1 MSLRNLRILNLSVSA
16 LCVFFN
22 LNLISMQQE
31 QKFKNSKKIK
41 QYRVLNNGDR
51 SFSGYHALY
60 NSFLL
65 FKSRENKALKS
76 LLTSN
81 ENRDRF
87 FGSIEA
93 EWQKNVIESRI
104 KTLAEFYLEDNLIK
118 NLRNADISQDS
129 TANDYKFHLSNDY
142 ARINIAPDNL
152 NYEKI
157 RLFLNKIPVIVRN
170 IIDEQYQSNDQQD
183 KVNFD
188 ITAEIIKSAFLS
200 EYEETGLEVTAREVE
215 LIFLELFQD
224 EGFNLE
230 FEVISDSQIK
240 DARKQELYNINW
252 TAQSGEEFVKRFNL
266 KTKATVEKPGH
277 WLNAQDL
284 DNLIKLEKDRAIE
297 IPEDMPVFCLDKDI
311 RELFNLDQLKNLA
324 REFRDINYS
333 GSAIFLIYIKEK
345 RHWISCFVVKDS
357 DEAPKFLFTDSLN
370 NDRTKTDLI
379 LTLISL
385 LSEHVL
391 DISNIKLPP
400 LDLLLNGKTT
410 YIKGITA
417 TLKDEEGRKS
427 LSRGLLL
434 HGAPGTGKFSLA
446 YTIAKLA
453 QWKFLYV
460 EATCI
465 IGDLTI
471 FNTGE
476 NTTPITKEELESK
489 FKEIRALFSKN
500 IQGQLPMIVF
510 IHGID
515 QILKGANSKGSREA
529 MISFMVKV
537 LKDLKDRYSHLIY
550 IICTSYLTP
559 KELPNGN
566 KILELTNAFELD
578 LPDYEKRSKIMQ
590 YYIDNLLS
598 DVLRKDY
605 NIDGL
610 KYYGCNKTI
619 STATNGFSCSDIKE
633 FITLT
638 RHAIISGDKNTENCG
653 MWFGF
658 WNSID
663 FRNRPFE
670 SSLAILPSSWIVEPI
685 TEIFLRD
692 DYEKLLFTFCKLQA
706 EQVKK
711 RKDLKSTS
719 SSSINSSDVINGA
732 LKIAYF
738 ALLSREGM
746 GVFVIT
752 ELGKAFVA
760 GMAES
765 IKEGTAEFTKK
776 NVNKYILHKEENVS
790 EEKKS

>member
-1 MSLRNLRILNLSVSA
+1 MSLRRLSILNLSASA

-93 EWQKNVIESRI
+93 EWQKNVIERRI
-104 KTLAEFYLEDNLIK
+104 KTLAAFYLEDNLIK
-118 NLRNADISQDS
+118 NLRNVDISQDS

-142 ARINIAPDNL
+142 ARINIATDNL

-157 RLFLNKIPVIVRN
+157 QLFLNKISVIVRN
-170 IIDEQYQSNDQQD
+170 IIDEQYQNNDQQD

-200 EYEETGLEVTAREVE
+200 ECEDTGSEITTREVD
-215 LIFLELFQD
+215 LIFFQIFQNSN
-224 EGFNLE
+224 FNLE

-240 DARKQELYNINW
+240 NIRKKELYNINW
-252 TAQSGEEFVKRFNL
+252 TAQPGEEFARRLNL
-266 KTKATVEKPGH
+266 KTKAVVEKPGH
-277 WLNAQDL
+277 WLNVQDL
-284 DNLIKLEKDRAIE
+284 DDLIRLEKDRAIE

-357 DEAPKFLFTDSLN
+357 DETPKFLFTDSLN

-410 YIKGITA
+410 YIKGITE
-417 TLKDEEGRKS
+417 TLKDENSRKS

-434 HGAPGTGKFSLA
+434 HGAPATGKFSLA

-460 EATCI
+460 EAACI

-476 NTTPITKEELESK
+476 STTPITKEELESK
-489 FKEIRALFSKN
+489 FKEIRTLFAKN

-515 QILKGANSKGSREA
+515 QILKGANSNESREA
-529 MISFMVKV
+529 MISFMVKI

-559 KELPNGN
+559 KELPNAN
-566 KILELTNAFELD
+566 KILELTNVFELD
-578 LPDYEKRSKIMQ
+578 LPDYDKRSKIIC
-590 YYIDNLLS
+590 YYIDNLLT
-598 DVLRKDY
+598 DAVKKDY
-605 NIDGL
+605 RIGRL
-610 KYYGCNKTI
+610 KGDCKETI
-619 STATNGFSCSDIKE
+619 STASNGFSCLDIKE

-638 RHAIISGDKNTENCG
+638 RHVIISGDKNTENCG

-658 WNSID
+658 WNFID
-663 FRNRPFE
+663 FRNRPFW
-670 SSLAILPSSWIVEPI
+670 SSFTILTSAWIVEPI
-685 TEIFLRD
+685 AEKFLRD
-692 DYEKLLFTFCKLQA
+692 DYQKLLFTFCKLQA
-706 EQVKK
+706 EQVQK

-719 SSSINSSDVINGA
+719 SSSINRSAVINGA
-732 LKIAYF
+732 LGIAASWLF
-738 ALLSREGM
+738 QSSCGVGM
-746 GVFVIT
+746 FIIT
-752 ELGKAFVA
+752 ECGKAVVYGA
-760 GMAES
+760 VES
-765 IKEGTAEFTKK
+765 LKDKAIE
-776 NVNKYILHKEENVS
+776 VVKEELNERWPS
-790 EEKKS
+790 KQMNNKETGS

>member
-357 DEAPKFLFTDSLN
+357 DETPKFLFTDSLN
-370 NDRTKTDLI
+370 NDRLKTDLI

-391 DISNIKLPP
+391 DISNIELPP
-400 LDLLLNGKTT
+400 LELLLNGKTT
-410 YIKGITA
+410 HIKALIE
-417 TLKDEEGRKS
+417 TLKNEKDRKS
-427 LSRGLLL
+427 ISKGMFL

-446 YTIAKLA
+446 YTMAKLA

-460 EATCI
+460 EAACV

-471 FNTGE
+471 FNTDEGA
-476 NTTPITKEELESK
+476 TLITKEELKNKGE
-489 FKEIRALFSKN
+489 EIFGLFTKN
-500 IQGQLPMIVF
+500 IQGQLPMVVF

-515 QILKGANSKGSREA
+515 QILKDTDSSGSRKA
-529 MISFMVKV
+529 MFDFMLDILLV
-537 LKDLKDRYSHLIY
+537 LKSKYKHLIY

-559 KELPNGN
+559 KELPSGN
-566 KILELTNAFELD
+566 KVLELTNAFELD
-578 LPDYEKRSKIMQ
+578 LPDYDKRNKIIC
-590 YYIDNLLS
+590 YYIDNLIS
-598 DVLRKDY
+598 DVLREGYRLRMLKQY
-605 NIDGL
+605 NCGKVL
-610 KYYGCNKTI
+610 T
-619 STATNGFSCSDIKE
+619 TASNGFSCSDIKE
-633 FITLT
+633 FMTLT
-638 RHAIISGDKNTENCG
+638 RNAIISGDKNTENCG

-658 WNSID
+658 YNYID
-663 FRNRPFE
+663 FRNRPLM
-670 SSLAILPSSWIVEPI
+670 SSLAIFPSAWIVEPI